1 MFEPIIYQL
10 QAELCQ
16 SMSQPARLQIL
27 HALFEG
33 AKNVGE
39 IVDLTSLSQSA
50 VSRHLAILKR
60 NGIVTNTRHGQEIF
74 YEVAN
79 PKIIE
84 VCNMMRMVL
93 LEQIN
98 HRSTMLASTENQ
110 GE

>member
-33 AKNVGE
+33 AKNVGG
-39 IVDLTSLSQSA
+39 IVELTNLSQSA

-60 NGIVTNTRHGQEIF
+60 NGIVTCTRHGQEIF

-93 LEQIN
+93 MEQIN
-98 HRSTMLASTENQ
+98 HRSTIFSSIDNQ
-110 GE
+110 AE

>member
-1 MFEPIIYQL
+1 M

-16 SMSQPARLQIL
+16 AMSQPARLQIL

-39 IVDLTSLSQSA
+39 IAEATNLGQST
-50 VSRHLAILKR
+50 VSRHLAILR
-60 NGIVTNTRHGQEIF
+60 QRGIVNFHRQGQEIY

-84 VCNMMRMVL
+84 VCNMMRSVL

-98 HRSTMLASTENQ
+98 ERSNILTKSQ
-110 GE
+110 